1 MSDQEVYVF
10 EPTYD
15 EEWQTLEN
23 REESMVKLRK
33 LLGPDFQRLTG
44 VSVPD
49 KTLATSDH
57 SATPPIHTHRRDVE
71 VAVSC
76 SITMQPV

>member
-15 EEWQTLEN
+15 EEWQTLES
-23 REESMVKLRK
+23 REESMTKLRK

-44 VSVPD
+44 VHVPD
-49 KTLATSDH
+49 
-57 SATPPIHTHRRDVE
+57 TPPDSHDPPVASPMQADRRYVE
-71 VAVSC
+71 VRCVA
-76 SITMQPV
+76 